1 MSSLPTGIK
10 GVTAMRSKLIPG
22 LFVLNLLALNVWFP
36 GGAGMEETE
45 ALAETQGM
53 HAPVINE
60 VGKNPLKDENE
71 KERGILAAVNRK
83 EKELEAREEEL
94 RVREE
99 RLIELKKDIEARIT
113 ELNKLHKDMEGFVKK
128 IDEVNDSRVKRL
140 VKIYESMDPEEAATR
155 FEKLS
160 EGMAVMI
167 LSSMNEKKAAKILG
181 LVDVDRSVK
190 LSQLLKIKN

>member
-22 LFVLNLLALNVWFP
+22 LFILNLLALNVWFP
-36 GGAGMEETE
+36 GGAGMEETK
-45 ALAETQGM
+45 ALAETQDI

-140 VKIYESMDPEEAATR
+140 VKIYESMNPEEAATR